1 MEQSDCPGVV
11 GRFALVTDGSMTVGM
26 VEGEVLTLEKTV
38 FAGQDREKGVWWV
51 KVRVNGQKRYGRV
64 MSDERV

>member
-1 MEQSDCPGVV
+1 
-11 GRFALVTDGSMTVGM
+11 M
-26 VEGEVLTLEKTV
+26 VEGEVLTLEKTM
-38 FAGQDREKGVWWV
+38 FAGQDREKGVWWA